1 MIYEIIG
8 LFALCYALWLQN
20 KANDTTIAYVQ
31 KSRNRVSKPQQHS
44 GGIKY
49 NPYLGDQQL
58 VTIKDRIF
66 STDITDNKIERK
78 PSSMINGI
86 YGITENAIQLNPAD
100 AVVLTSGPKMKLNI

>member
-1 MIYEIIG
+1 MIFAIIG
-8 LFALCYALWLQN
+8 LFALSYALWMQN
-20 KANDTTIAYVQ
+20 QANDTTMSYVQ
-31 KSRNRVSKPQQHS
+31 QSRNRVMKPPKQS

-78 PSSMINGI
+78 PSSMTNGI
-86 YGITENAIQLNPAD
+86 YGITENLIQLNPAD
-100 AVVLTSGPKMKLNI
+100 AITITSGPKMKLNI